1 MPPTIQAEPP
11 AGEKVRNMATVS
23 NSAQNGGNPPFLT
36 PDDRIPA
43 SIRDLLLE
51 ADGCINH
58 GFLTGGTVCAQRGVD
73 ALLKFEKADGPTF
86 DSRVHSLGDRH
97 SAISQLLL
105 KVLTQL
111 GDASSRDTSR
121 LTSNTLHL
129 LVVTLKAVAYEIY
142 VVGPDR
148 ADRLQYVRRV
158 LDATERKAS
167 ASPATTTGTPSSSP
181 AAANSSAA

>member
-1 MPPTIQAEPP
+1 
-11 AGEKVRNMATVS
+11 MATVS
-23 NSAQNGGNPPFLT
+23 SSAQNGGNPPFLT

-43 SIRDLLLE
+43 AVRDLLLE

-58 GFLTGGTVCAQRGVD
+58 GFMTGGTVCAQRAVD

-86 DSRVHSLGDRH
+86 DSRVQSLGDRH

-105 KVLTQL
+105 KVVIQL
-111 GDASSRDTSR
+111 GDASSRDMSR
-121 LTSNTLHL
+121 LTANTLHL
-129 LVVTLKAVAYEIY
+129 LVVTLKAIAYEIY

-158 LDATERKAS
+158 LDATERKS
-167 ASPATTTGTPSSSP
+167 AAPP
-181 AAANSSAA
+181 AAAAGTSSSSSATTSHSAA